1 MIYTDENRDQDL
13 RIVNWL
19 IRKKIKGSG
28 LEILA
33 DDMRQVAH
41 IKLWELRRD
50 GKWKSVNYAIACAYY
65 SMLNLW
71 RNTKKHFDTQPLDFD
86 LGGSTRLEK
95 TQASKITADDILR
108 GGELTQTIKRIID
121 RQTIRTQRIL
131 FMFLLDHTQRVIAES
146 VALSQATVGQHIR
159 EFKRELAK
167 ELGIETINYRGN
179 K

>member
-19 IRKKIKGSG
+19 IRKKIKGSS
-28 LEILA
+28 LEFLA

-50 GKWKSVNYAIACAYY
+50 GKWKSPNYAITCAYY
-65 SMLNLW
+65 TMLNLW
-71 RNTKKHFDTQPLDFD
+71 RNTKKHIDTKDLDFD
-86 LGGSTRLEK
+86 LGGATRLEM
-95 TQASKITADDILR
+95 TQASKITADDNLR
-108 GGELTQTIKRIID
+108 GSEIKSIIHKL
-121 RQTIRTQRIL
+121 IRRHSIRNQRLIN
-131 FMFLLDHTQRVIAES
+131 MFLQDYKQREIAQA
-146 VALSQATVGQHIR
+146 VNLSQATVGQYIR

-167 ELGIETINYRGN
+167 ELGVDYG